1 MKLFQLLLLSL
12 TACGSAFEAGNLF
25 PDDAGQPSPDGAS
38 HDAGTTAHDAA
49 ESDSHQNSSQD
60 GGQTLDGPGDLQEA
74 ASAPETGPEAASEAA
89 SPPECSAP
97 RCVDGTTLQSCV
109 SGAWGTFSTCSYV
122 CLDNACSGVCTPG
135 TTSCASD
142 TQLQTC
148 SSEGAWTVTT
158 CPNACVGMTCG
169 GVCRPEATTPC
180 ADACSDIGSE
190 TCGSNGQWGPC
201 SVSCGN

>member
-1 MKLFQLLLLSL
+1 MKLFQLLPLLSL

-25 PDDAGQPSPDGAS
+25 PDDAGQPSPDEAS

-60 GGQTLDGPGDLQEA
+60 GGQTLDGSGDPQEA

-97 RCVDGTTLQSCV
+97 RCVDGTTVQSCQDG
-109 SGAWGTFSTCSYV
+109 SWGATTACPYV
-122 CLDNACSGVCTPG
+122 CAAGICGGTCTPG
-135 TTSCASD
+135 ATSCGASD

-148 SSEGAWTVTT
+148 SSSGAWATST
-158 CPNACVGMTCG
+158 CPNACVGGSCV
-169 GVCRPEATTPC
+169 GVCVPGATQNCSEC
-180 ADACSDIGSE
+180 ANSGTQ
-190 TCGSNGQWGPC
+190 TCLPNGTWGQC
-201 SVSCGN
+201 SVGC